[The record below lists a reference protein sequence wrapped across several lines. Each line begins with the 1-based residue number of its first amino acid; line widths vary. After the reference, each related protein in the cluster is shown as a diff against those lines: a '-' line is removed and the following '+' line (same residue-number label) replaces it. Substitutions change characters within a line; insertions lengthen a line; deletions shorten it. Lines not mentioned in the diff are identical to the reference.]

1 MWRLRLQEGC
11 SIIVGNIAISGQ
23 ITCYLK
29 RKPNLSGDDYWLRL
43 LDLLKKRVRFK
54 GEEGGFYIF
63 EDGRIS
69 QFLIP
74 KAEDRKVKVP
84 FRFSTQSPKF
94 LDEIFMASTEEH
106 GYCDLSCSLRGDID
120 FERLRSWTKT
130 FGLAWLGETE
140 ETFSSILDV
149 GGQIL
154 KLTAYPRRGMLNL
167 LGTLRKGAREPSG
180 ILRAIFQEEPMAV
193 ISVRVPLCYRES
205 CLKMAELQGLSLSDV
220 QRNALKMCLERFYR
234 REIKKL
240 MKL

>member
-1 MWRLRLQEGC
+1 M
-11 SIIVGNIAISGQ
+11 
-23 ITCYLK
+23 K
-29 RKPNLSGDDYWLRL
+29 RRSNFSGDDYWLRFV
-43 LDLLKKRVRFK
+43 DLLKKRVRFK

-74 KAEDRKVKVP
+74 EVEDGKVRVP
-84 FRFSTQSPKF
+84 FRFSTQRPKF
-94 LDEIFMASTEEH
+94 LDEIFMASTEEF
-106 GYCDLSCSLRGDID
+106 GYCDLSCSLRGNVD
-120 FERLRSWTKT
+120 FERLRSWTKN

-140 ETFSSILDV
+140 ETFSCILDV

-154 KLTAYPRRGMLNL
+154 KLTAYPSRGMLNL
-167 LGTLRKGAREPSG
+167 LGTLRKDSREPSG

-193 ISVRVPLCYRES
+193 ISVRIPLCYRES

>member
-1 MWRLRLQEGC
+1 M
-11 SIIVGNIAISGQ
+11 
-23 ITCYLK
+23 K
-29 RKPNLSGDDYWLRL
+29 RKSNLSVDDYWHRFVE
-43 LDLLKKRVRFK
+43 LLKKRVRFE

-69 QFLIP
+69 QFFIP
-74 KAEDRKVKVP
+74 KVMDGKVKVP
-84 FRFSTQSPKF
+84 FRFSTEKPRF
-94 LDEIFMASTEEH
+94 LDEIFMASTEEL
-106 GYCDLSCSLRGDID
+106 GYCDLSCSLRGDLD
-120 FERLRSWTKT
+120 FEKLRSWAKT
-130 FGLAWLGETE
+130 FGLVWLGETE

-167 LGTLRKGAREPSG
+167 LGTLRRDSREPSG